1 MDPQKRRLKKVYRRT
16 PGGRVVI
23 HFRRKKTG
31 KHVCAL
37 CGRPLHGVPHG
48 RRPSQVRKLAKTERR
63 PERVFGGVLC
73 ADCARKI
80 IDLAFYVKAGVKRME
95 EIGIRERQFVEQ
107 ALKVVA
113 A

>member
-1 MDPQKRRLKKVYRRT
+1 MDPQKRRLKKIKRRT
-16 PGGRVVI
+16 PGGRVVVHI
-23 HFRRKKTG
+23 RREKTG

-48 RRPSQVRKLAKTERR
+48 KRPVQVRKLSKSERR

-73 ADCARKI
+73 AECARKV
-80 IDLAFYVKAGVKRME
+80 IDDAFYVKAGVKKIE
-95 EIGIRERQFVEQ
+95 EIDIRERKFVEQ

>member
-16 PGGRVVI
+16 PGGRVVT
-23 HFRRKKTG
+23 HFRREKTG

-73 ADCARKI
+73 AECTRRI
-80 IDLAFYVKAGVKRME
+80 LELAFYVRAGVKSME
-95 EIGIRERQFVEQ
+95 EIGIRERRFVEQ